1 MQWCYI
7 NNGTL
12 VTILIWNEEGSR
24 RHDEPC
30 AVELA
35 VKIKKVYCSQ
45 STLVLFLTRGYKYV
59 TWVYSSSYLV
69 CEVYHQVIV
78 IFLHLQCRA

>member
-12 VTILIWNEEGSR
+12 VTILLWNEEGSR

-35 VKIKKVYCSQ
+35 VKIKKII
-45 STLVLFLTRGYKYV
+45 LFSKYLGPLSDS
-59 TWVYSSSYLV
+59 W
-69 CEVYHQVIV
+69 I
-78 IFLHLQCRA
+78 